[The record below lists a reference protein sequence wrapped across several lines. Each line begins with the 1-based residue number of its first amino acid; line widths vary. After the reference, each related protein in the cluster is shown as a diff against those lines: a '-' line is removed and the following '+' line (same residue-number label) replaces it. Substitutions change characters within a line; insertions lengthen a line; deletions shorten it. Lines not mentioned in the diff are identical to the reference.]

1 MSRTNRAGGINVQH
15 PKTKSDFE
23 RIHKD
28 LIGRGYIAID
38 VLRKGKVRD
47 ISLALSDAA
56 NSEASQM
63 ASTLGGGSWSNGPLS
78 RVAWSFYAS
87 QDPICKPTGKD
98 GKALGEGYVKWGS
111 ADNIPSVI
119 PPLAMSSPYTAA
131 FALPRRPH
139 GRHGPTSDVS
149 YARW

>member
-1 MSRTNRAGGINVQH
+1 MSRTNSAGGINVQH

-47 ISLALSDAA
+47 INLALSDAA
-56 NSEASQM
+56 NSEASQI
-63 ASTLGGGSWSNGPLS
+63 ASTLGGGNWSNGPLA

-87 QDPICKPTGKD
+87 QDPIGRPVDKN
-98 GKALGEGYVKWGS
+98 GS
-111 ADNIPSVI
+111 VPGIGVI
-119 PPLAMSSPYTAA
+119 IKELSA
-131 FALPRRPH
+131 
-139 GRHGPTSDVS
+139 
-149 YARW
+149 